1 MEMDPVF
8 RHPYFDTMHRALVPI
23 WMVLLLMTSLVTGP
37 SYAQEGP
44 SVGEGDAPLR
54 LMSYNI
60 RFDNP
65 AEEGSPIAWDA
76 RRDRVASVIRFH
88 RPAILGTQEGL
99 LHQLM
104 DLENRLEG
112 YEWVGVGRRSGGGE
126 FTAVFYRPDRVDL
139 LAHDTF
145 WLSATPNEPGS
156 TGWDAALPRVATWAR
171 FRDRQSGDTLSVVNT
186 HFDHAGPEAR
196 LKSARLIAQFLPRIQ
211 KGDPAVVMG
220 DLNAQPGTPPIE
232 ALLKADTGVNLLDA
246 KTASVMPHHGPISTF
261 NNFRPEVL
269 PDRRID
275 YVFVSESVRV
285 RRHGHLSE
293 RWNGQFPSDHLP
305 VFVEVTVPEERS
317 D

>member
-1 MEMDPVF
+1 MEMDSVLDRMF
-8 RHPYFDTMHRALVPI
+8 FDPMHRVLLPV
-23 WMVLLLMTSLVTGP
+23 WMVLLMTTGLETGP
-37 SYAQEGP
+37 SYAQEAA
-44 SVGEGDAPLR
+44 SVKGSEAPLR

-104 DLENRLEG
+104 DLENRLRG

-139 LAHDTF
+139 LAHNTF

-171 FRDRQSGDTLSVVNT
+171 FRDRTSGDTLAIVNT

-196 LKSARLIAQFLPRIQ
+196 RKSARLIAEFVPHLAQQ
-211 KGDPAVVMG
+211 NPAVVMG
-220 DLNAQPGTPPIE
+220 DLNAEPGSPPIN
-232 ALLKADTGVNLLDA
+232 ALLNADTEVTLLDA
-246 KTASVMPHHGPISTF
+246 KTVSEAPHHGPTSTF

-269 PDRRID
+269 PERRID
-275 YVFVSESVRV
+275 YIFVTESVRV

-305 VFVEVTVPEERS
+305 VFAEVVLGEEAP